1 MHLYVGHLKMLDEYE
16 LLWIS
21 REELGLVLS
30 LEPLYNTFGYLLC
43 NEGFK
48 YKWTVS
54 PSPLLWL
61 NR

>member
-1 MHLYVGHLKMLDEYE
+1 MHLYGGHLKMLDECE
-16 LLWIS
+16 LLYIS

-30 LEPLYNTFGYLLC
+30 LEPLCDTFGYLLC

-48 YKWTVS
+48 YKRKVS